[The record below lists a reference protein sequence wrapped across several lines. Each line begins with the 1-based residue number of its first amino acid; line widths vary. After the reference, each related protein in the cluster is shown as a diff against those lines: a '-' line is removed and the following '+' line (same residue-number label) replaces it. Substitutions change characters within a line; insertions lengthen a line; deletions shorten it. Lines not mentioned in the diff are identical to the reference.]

1 MAPCVVLID
10 EIEKSLSAS
19 DSQSDAGLS
28 RRVLARLLG
37 WLQDRPAGVFVVA
50 TCNSATALPPELMR
64 KGRFDEIF
72 FVDLPSDHERA
83 AIFAAHLA
91 ARRRTVGNFDLEAL
105 AAASDGFSGAEI
117 EGVVVAALYAA
128 FAAGT
133 GLTTAH
139 LQAEI
144 SATVPLAVTRA
155 EAIAEIRAW
164 ARGRAVPAGRA
175 QAA

>member
-1 MAPCVVLID
+1 M
-10 EIEKSLSAS
+10 
-19 DSQSDAGLS
+19 
-28 RRVLARLLG
+28 
-37 WLQDRPAGVFVVA
+37 
-50 TCNSATALPPELMR
+50 
-64 KGRFDEIF
+64 
-72 FVDLPSDHERA
+72 
-83 AIFAAHLA
+83 
-91 ARRRTVGNFDLEAL
+91 GNFDLEAL

-175 QAA
+175 QGRLADHGESVVDLVTASWGLLASRTLQSPQLSATAWRTIPPELA